1 MQNNKIPTFASADTS
16 DEEFVLTEE
25 MSEKLKDLPQIL
37 EYIKKLL
44 KYVEKYK
51 KQIKKLKSKK
61 QKSSNKVDAMVQTTY
76 QVSKSEEI
84 KLENTTDEPVKSITE
99 DITKAAEQALQN
111 SGFVYEET
119 SGMYYD
125 YGTGYYYNAEYG
137 LYYDGNTGTYLR
149 YNQETKSYEYHSQ
162 VYTDTQDVEEPKLK
176 KHIDKRKKQNVIK
189 IKAKRK
195 KIEKINDPVDV
206 EEGECSE
213 SGSSDQMSSS
223 EEEADSESSE
233 VAKRWPPCMRVIVEE
248 SVVPNLKKGSL
259 HIITYEGGSIGRE
272 GKHSIVIA
280 DINISKHHLNILYNK
295 DSNMFQAVDMG
306 SRNGT
311 LLNGVRMSTSKQE
324 SEHLDVVHGSRI
336 QLGST
341 VLLCHVHE
349 GSQTC
354 GHCEPGLLEQ
364 DARELKD
371 KKTKLVKRES
381 HKKELQNLKKK
392 FGMNNFK
399 SDKASLASGYTD
411 RAQKRREVIGSHNE
425 HEKTQVSSLDES
437 ISSKNKGFQLLSK
450 MGWKEGQ
457 SLGKEGQGILEPIK
471 LVSNEGTTG
480 VGSSNSEVPI
490 SKEQKKKKI
499 IWKKTQERFD
509 KLQDSSDIFEEGE

>member
-189 IKAKRK
+189 IKVKT
-195 KIEKINDPVDV
+195 
-206 EEGECSE
+206 
-213 SGSSDQMSSS
+213 SDLDHLTNSFNNMTIDRLQNI
-223 EEEADSESSE
+223 ALE